1 MSDAEAEADYRAYAK
16 GSAIELATTAYCAVS
31 PDLSGDIADFDL
43 TYALDVRGYLEA
55 LQSAVRE
62 ARKQLDSFI
71 AAKLE
76 GVQYYRHRDQIV
88 KVGGSGTWKVKD
100 EVVNDGSLAAF
111 IGPDWPLTVN
121 LKAQG
126 AVTKTRIEELAANK
140 MGGEDEY
147 AEYLKG
153 RAAQAMVN
161 RFFDYKTNDDAISV
175 MPADR
180 APKKAQALPDGG
192 KIERKPRLEGR

>member
-1 MSDAEAEADYRAYAK
+1 MSDPAEEEADYRAYAK

-76 GVQYYRHRDQIV
+76 GVQYYRHRDQIIRP
-88 KVGGSGTWKVKD
+88 GQGGTWKVKNPD
-100 EVVNDGSLAAF
+100 YLRSWVETHDAWDVVNLAAS
-111 IGPDWPLTVN
+111 
-121 LKAQG
+121 G
-126 AVTKTRIEELAANK
+126 AVTVTRLKERAVLIGANPETVAETF
-140 MGGEDEY
+140 MERVPSGGPITVLRPQD
-147 AEYLKG
+147 
-153 RAAQAMVN
+153 
-161 RFFDYKTNDDAISV
+161 
-175 MPADR
+175 

-192 KIERKPRLEGR
+192 KIERKPRLEGKE